1 MDVENNGNCS
11 LVEAILSA
19 NTGSSEDACEAGD
32 PSLTDA
38 DIIVLPPD
46 TLFSSAEA
54 FAISNRLLPNIGAA
68 IVIEGNGSTLERA
81 PDAVNKFGILRVVSG
96 GITLRDLTL
105 KNGDA
110 TDPQGEVADGGA
122 DGGAVLLFGSGDISF
137 ENVRFLNNRAR
148 DGGAYYSP
156 VTARPKF
163 IDCVFTDNSATRN
176 GGAIAQPR
184 QSGIQ
189 RTNAAVII
197 NGLFESNEASSGG
210 ALWIERNGLEI
221 GNSTF
226 TGNTAEVGGA
236 ISLEFTY
243 LMSLANSTIHG
254 NTATR
259 SSYGGIYAADGG
271 DLRIRNS
278 TISGNFGLE
287 EGRGFQIGQF
297 GRGSAWIENSTI
309 LHASFP
315 ADSFSAAIDIRTFF
329 YLIYNS
335 VIGGCLFDV
344 SQPDRSVSLGNWFIY
359 ESCDGDAD
367 GSPQLGPLSDN
378 GGPTLTYAPQDGSP
392 LVNGGIDP
400 QLGGAGVLFSTELDE
415 FLGDIDQRGFAR
427 SDGAIDIGSVEIQP
441 PTGFDALT
449 PGQRAAV
456 ILLLQNRAE
465 DEEAP

>member
-1 MDVENNGNCS
+1 MIAIADSKGHPSPRVTGGIAARIYSLLGMLLLPGLLLSSTAHAATIHVSGANGIGDMDVEDNGNCS

-54 FAISNRLLPNIGAA
+54 FALSNRLLPNIGVA
-68 IVIEGNGSTLERA
+68 IDIEGNGSTLERA
-81 PDAVNKFGILRVVSG
+81 PEAVNKFGILRVVTG

-110 TDPQGEVADGGA
+110 TDPQGEVANGGA
-122 DGGAVLLFGSGDISF
+122 DGGAVLLTGSGDISF

-148 DGGAYYSP
+148 D
-156 VTARPKF
+156 
-163 IDCVFTDNSATRN
+163 
-176 GGAIAQPR
+176 
-184 QSGIQ
+184 
-189 RTNAAVII
+189 
-197 NGLFESNEASSGG
+197 
-210 ALWIERNGLEI
+210 
-221 GNSTF
+221 
-226 TGNTAEVGGA
+226 GGA

-254 NTATR
+254 NTATN

-309 LHASFP
+309 LNASFP

-329 YLIYNS
+329 
-335 VIGGCLFDV
+335 
-344 SQPDRSVSLGNWFIY
+344 
-359 ESCDGDAD
+359 
-367 GSPQLGPLSDN
+367 
-378 GGPTLTYAPQDGSP
+378 T
-392 LVNGGIDP
+392 
-400 QLGGAGVLFSTELDE
+400 
-415 FLGDIDQRGFAR
+415 
-427 SDGAIDIGSVEIQP
+427 
-441 PTGFDALT
+441 
-449 PGQRAAV
+449 
-456 ILLLQNRAE
+456 
-465 DEEAP
+465 